1 VQFEITFAAMMA
13 FITLVWIAVRVAVCL
28 RAGRVSWKREAQL
41 LLVYV
46 CLVVVARFV
55 FFPFSLVD
63 GQVQPLPFD
72 AARILPFWL
81 NLEPLVHLF
90 DYEVRSEAWINLIGN
105 TAMFV
110 PVGVIWPAVFKELR
124 APLAALA
131 AGAGFSL
138 LIELVQLPFYDRAT
152 DIDDLL
158 LNTLGFA
165 IGYALYALAA
175 RLRRR

>member
-1 VQFEITFAAMMA
+1 MLSISYPAMVA
-13 FITLVWIAVRVAVCL
+13 FITVVWVAVRMAVCL

-46 CLVVVARFV
+46 CLVVVARFT
-55 FFPFSLVD
+55 FFPLGLVD
-63 GQVQPLPFD
+63 GRIQPLVFD
-72 AARILPFWL
+72 AARVLPLWVNF
-81 NLEPLVHLF
+81 EPLVHLF
-90 DYEVRSEAWINLIGN
+90 DYEIRSEAWINLIGN

-110 PVGVIWPAVFKELR
+110 PLGIVWPAVFKELR
-124 APLAALA
+124 TPLAALA

-138 LIELVQLPFYDRAT
+138 LIEIAQLPFYDHAT

-165 IGYALYALAA
+165 IGYAIYALAR

>member
-1 VQFEITFAAMMA
+1 MMA
-13 FITLVWIAVRVAVCL
+13 FITLAWIAVRAVACL
-28 RAGRVSWKREAQL
+28 RAGRVDWRREVQL

-55 FFPFSLVD
+55 FFPLSLVD
-63 GQVQPLPFD
+63 GHVQPLPFD
-72 AARILPFWL
+72 SARILPFWL
-81 NLEPLVHLF
+81 NFEPLVHLF

-105 TAMFV
+105 MAMFV
-110 PVGVIWPAVFKELR
+110 PLGIVWPAVFKELR
-124 APLAALA
+124 TPIAALA

-138 LIELVQLPFYDRAT
+138 LIELAQLPLYDHAT

-165 IGYALYALAA
+165 IGYAIYALVR